1 MSTVPIN
8 IVVEDILSDAIARK
22 LLEDS
27 IVDFEVGT
35 SYGLK
40 GNSYIKKNIRGFN
53 NASSGIP
60 FLILTD
66 LDQYECPPELI
77 QEWLP
82 VPQNTFL
89 LFRVVVRE
97 IESWLIA
104 HRESFARFAGVSVSK
119 IPINVDEISNP
130 KEFLINLIRKS
141 RKKTLREALVPQ
153 VGSTSRIGPDYNSRL
168 VEFVETDWDVYEAS
182 QNSLSLKRTIPAI
195 AEITSKW
202 FHS

>member
-1 MSTVPIN
+1 MNAVPIN
-8 IVVEDILSDAIARK
+8 LVVEDMLSDAIARK

-27 IVDFEVGT
+27 TVDFAVGT
-35 SYGLK
+35 SYGFK

-66 LDQYECPPELI
+66 LDEYECPPELI

-82 VPQNTFL
+82 IPQNAFL
-89 LFRVVVRE
+89 LFRIAVRE

-104 HRESFARFAGVSVSK
+104 HRESFAKFASVPVSN

-130 KEFLINLIRKS
+130 KAFLINLIRKS
-141 RKKTLREALVPQ
+141 RKKSLREAIVPQ
-153 VGSTSRIGPDYNSRL
+153 VGSTSRIGPDYNSPL
-168 VEFVETDWDVYEAS
+168 IEYVETDWDVAEAS
-182 QNSLSLKRTIPAI
+182 QNSSSLKRTLPVI
-195 AEITSKW
+195 AEIGSKW
-202 FHS
+202 IHP